1 MQITNLKSI
10 PKPITPLKEIHSI
23 KAPVQDFK
31 SRQIGAGQYNFDHS
45 LLLIGLPLFF
55 I

>member
-1 MQITNLKSI
+1 MQITNFKSI

-31 SRQIGAGQYNFDHS
+31 SRQIGQYNFDHS